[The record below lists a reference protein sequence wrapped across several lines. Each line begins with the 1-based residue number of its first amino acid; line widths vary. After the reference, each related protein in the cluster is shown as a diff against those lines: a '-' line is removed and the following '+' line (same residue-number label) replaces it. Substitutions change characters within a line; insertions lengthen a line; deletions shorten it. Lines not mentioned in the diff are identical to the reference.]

1 MMTPNHATPGY
12 ETPRYET
19 LRAAMIDSQL
29 RPTGVNDVR
38 VIEAFMPVRR
48 EAFVPRAARALAYL
62 DAPVTVAQDRVLME
76 PMLFGNLVMRAGF
89 DPADRVLLIGAAS
102 GYEAAVIARL
112 ASEVIAVESDPAL
125 AAAARTALAGEGV
138 GNVRVVDGP
147 LADGWATDAPYDV
160 LFLNG
165 AAETLPSALVA
176 QLAEGGRFVGVMRGA
191 GGIGHAAAGRKGG
204 GMIWVSHF
212 MEAGGVSL
220 PGFER
225 PRGFRF

>member
-1 MMTPNHATPGY
+1 MMTPS
-12 ETPRYET
+12 YET

-48 EAFVPRAARALAYL
+48 EAFVGEAARARAYL
-62 DAPVTVAQDRVLME
+62 DAGLAIAPGRVLME
-76 PMLFGNLVMRAGF
+76 PMLFGNLVMRAELE
-89 DPADRVLLIGAAS
+89 PSDRVLLIGAAS
-102 GYEAAVIARL
+102 GYEAAVIGRL
-112 ASEVIAVESDPAL
+112 VRQVIAVESDSAL
-125 AAAARTALAGEGV
+125 ATAARAALSAEGAA
-138 GNVRVVDGP
+138 NVRVVDGP
-147 LADGWATDAPYDV
+147 LALGWAADAPYDV

-165 AAETLPSALVA
+165 AAEELPSALVA
-176 QLAEGGRFVGVMRGA
+176 QLMDGGRFAGVMRGA

-204 GMIWVSHF
+204 GMIGVSHF
-212 MEAGGVSL
+212 MEAGGAPL